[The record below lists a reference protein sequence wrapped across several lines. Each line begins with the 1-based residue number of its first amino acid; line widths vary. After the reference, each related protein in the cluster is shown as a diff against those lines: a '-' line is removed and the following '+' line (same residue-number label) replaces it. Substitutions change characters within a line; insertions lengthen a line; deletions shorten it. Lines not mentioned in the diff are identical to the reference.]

1 MGAASA
7 AWDRADDSEAA
18 ADRHKCPFEA
28 LSRFLSARGLRYM
41 WRAAI
46 SGGGA
51 EGTMQQRWGLPI
63 VAWPSRLR
71 PNYWDGVALPLVL
84 GSVVLLAWASRQ
96 MGAPYRLGQ
105 ALAISLDPRYL
116 PEYGLR
122 TVLRMALALAA
133 SLAFSLAYAA
143 FAAKSRRAEKLLIPV
158 LDILQSVPILGF
170 LSITVTGFIALFP
183 GSLMGYECAAIF
195 AIFTSQAWNMTFSLY
210 QSFIGV
216 PQDLREAARM
226 YHLSPWQSFWQ
237 LEVPFATP
245 QLIWNMMMSVSGGW
259 FFVVASEAIS
269 VNGQDVKLPGIGSY
283 IALAIE
289 QRDLAAVGY
298 AILAMLV
305 LILIYDQLL
314 FRPLLAWA
322 QRFKVEAVTQ
332 DEIEPPWF
340 LIMLQRARLFDVMRS
355 VFDEAAALLSR
366 LARRAAPRRAGA
378 HRLRFGAA
386 GARWADLVW
395 NGLLIAGVAYALID
409 IARFVDSEVGLR
421 EVLHVLLLGL
431 CTLAR
436 VVVLIALAALIWV
449 PIGVWIGLRPRLARR
464 VQPIVQFLA
473 AFPANLFFPVAVVA
487 ILRFHLNVE
496 IWVSPLMILGTQWYI
511 LFNVIAGTLA
521 LPTDYQFVAS
531 NLGVSRFLWWR
542 RLILPA
548 IFPAFV
554 TGAVTASGGSW
565 NASIVAEIVRWGNDT
580 LVATG
585 IGAYIAEATEK
596 GDFPRIA
603 LGICV
608 LCVYVLLFNRLLWRR
623 LYLLAEE
630 RLRLD

>member
-1 MGAASA
+1 
-7 AWDRADDSEAA
+7 
-18 ADRHKCPFEA
+18 
-28 LSRFLSARGLRYM
+28 
-41 WRAAI
+41 
-46 SGGGA
+46 
-51 EGTMQQRWGLPI
+51 MQQRWGLPI
-63 VAWPSRLR
+63 VAWPTRLR
-71 PNYWDGVALPLVL
+71 PTYWDGIALPLVL
-84 GSVVLLAWASRQ
+84 GSIVLIAWASRQ
-96 MGAPYRLGQ
+96 MNVPYRIGEMLP
-105 ALAISLDPRYL
+105 LSLDPLYL

-133 SLAFSLAYAA
+133 SLTFSLAYAA
-143 FAAKSRRAEKLLIPV
+143 LAAKSRRAEKLLIPV

-183 GSLMGYECAAIF
+183 GSLLGYECAAIF

-210 QSFIGV
+210 QSFISV
-216 PQDLREAARM
+216 PADLREAARM

-237 LEVPFATP
+237 LEVPFALP
-245 QLIWNMMMSVSGGW
+245 NLVWNMMMSVSGGW

-269 VNGQDVKLPGIGSY
+269 VAGQDVKLPGVGSY

-305 LILIYDQLL
+305 FILIYDQLL

-322 QRFKVEAVTQ
+322 QRFKVEAIGG

-340 LIMLQRARLFDVMRS
+340 LTMLQRARLFDLLRS
-355 VFDEAAALLSR
+355 LFDHAAALLS
-366 LARRAAPRRAGA
+366 LAAKRAAPRRERLP
-378 HRLRFGAA
+378 RLRLAE
-386 GARWADLVW
+386 ARWVDLAW
-395 NGLLIAGVAYALID
+395 NGLLLAGAFYALLE
-409 IARFVDSEVGLR
+409 IARFVQSEVGPR
-421 EVLHVLLLGL
+421 EVLHVLLLGFV
-431 CTLAR
+431 TLVR
-436 VVVLIALAALIWV
+436 VVVLIALAAVFWV
-449 PIGVWIGLRPRLARR
+449 PVGVWIGLRPRLAHR

-473 AFPANLFFPVAVVA
+473 AFPANLFFPVAVAA

-496 IWVSPLMILGTQWYI
+496 IWLSPLMILGTQWYI
-511 LFNVIAGTLA
+511 LFNVIAGTLS
-521 LPTDYQFVAS
+521 LPTDYQYVAS
-531 NLGVSRFLWWR
+531 NLGVSRWLWWR
-542 RLILPA
+542 RLVLPG

-565 NASIVAEIVRWGNDT
+565 NASIVSEVVRWGNDT

-585 IGAYIAEATEK
+585 IGAYIAQETDK

-608 LCVYVLLFNRLLWRR
+608 LSLYVLLFNRLLWRR